1 MKVVGTDFFVVVI
14 HPYNPLSTTKLSN
27 GFVQEVDGRL
37 IGFWTGI
44 YNNQKILNIYDIETG
59 LSMGAIQRE
68 FSDIEEIEAY
78 TERFDKDMA
87 LEGNAELKKNCVE
100 AIKKAYDA
108 HPEIKRQVFGEG

>member
-1 MKVVGTDFFVVVI
+1 MKVVGTDFFVVVFN
-14 HPYNPLSTTKLSN
+14 PLPLSTTKLSN